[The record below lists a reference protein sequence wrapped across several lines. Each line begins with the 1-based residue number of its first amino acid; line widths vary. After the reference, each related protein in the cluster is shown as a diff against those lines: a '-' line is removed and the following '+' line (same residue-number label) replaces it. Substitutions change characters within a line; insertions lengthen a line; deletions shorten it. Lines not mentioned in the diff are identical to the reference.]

1 MQSPFKII
9 SRHLCYLARDGQ
21 LMVPRRYAYVEFT
34 EPTLV
39 SQALA
44 LNESLFRGRNLKV
57 CLLANF
63 LLRTGSDSLRSRL
76 YPSEQIYQA

>member
-1 MQSPFKII
+1 MQSPLKIA

-21 LMVPRRYAYVEFT
+21 LMVSCRYAYVEFT

-39 SQALA
+39 NQALA

-57 CLLANF
+57 CLHAI
-63 LLRTGSDSLRSRL
+63 LLRTSSDVN
-76 YPSEQIYQA
+76 PV

>member
-9 SRHLCYLARDGQ
+9 SRHLCYLARDGR

-57 CLLANF
+57 CILAI
-63 LLRTGSDSLRSRL
+63 LVKL
-76 YPSEQIYQA
+76 QALTACALGCA

>member
-1 MQSPFKII
+1 MQPPPKIV

-21 LMVPRRYAYVEFT
+21 LIVSRRYAYVEFT

-57 CLLANF
+57 RLHNIS
-63 LLRTGSDSLRSRL
+63 TGASTDVALF
-76 YPSEQIYQA
+76 

>member
-1 MQSPFKII
+1 MQSPLKII

-21 LMVPRRYAYVEFT
+21 LMVSRRYAYVEFT

-57 CLLANF
+57 CLPVVF
-63 LLRTGSDSLRSRL
+63 SI
-76 YPSEQIYQA
+76 QILT

>member
-57 CLLANF
+57 CLLAIF
-63 LLRTGSDSLRSRL
+63 FPSYRL
-76 YPSEQIYQA
+76 

>member
-9 SRHLCYLARDGQ
+9 SGHLCYLARDGR

-57 CLLANF
+57 CLLVT
-63 LLRTGSDSLRSRL
+63 LVSTGSDCLCSRL
-76 YPSEQIYQA
+76 YLSEQIYPA

>member
-1 MQSPFKII
+1 
-9 SRHLCYLARDGQ
+9 
-21 LMVPRRYAYVEFT
+21 MVPRRYAYVEFT

-57 CLLANF
+57 CLLAI
-63 LLRTGSDSLRSRL
+63 LVSYKL
-76 YPSEQIYQA
+76 

>member
-1 MQSPFKII
+1 
-9 SRHLCYLARDGQ
+9 
-21 LMVPRRYAYVEFT
+21 MVPRRYAYVEFT

-57 CLLANF
+57 CLLAIF
-63 LLRTGSDSLRSRL
+63 GLVTGSDCLCSRL
-76 YPSEQIYQA
+76 CLSEQIYPA